1 MRRASDVS
9 LAVRGAFALALAAC
23 GGPAA
28 PPSGES
34 LPLPS
39 DTLVGPWANLPV
51 AAWAGDGRWA
61 VVAGDFDA
69 AVIAD
74 FTTRMLTPLGGA
86 GQKAYLHPF
95 AAFAVGDTVYLSD
108 WGRRRATVWTAA
120 GKLLDSLPAADPLR
134 GAYPRARDAAGQLYF
149 EVPPA
154 PGRDGSGN
162 RDSAAIVRAPRS
174 FARFDTV
181 TRLTPVEVAEMR
193 RENSS
198 RFERRVFSGSDLW
211 GVWPDGTLWIARV
224 GHNQLVTVDA
234 QGQRTAGPRLPDPV
248 FEVTQADRD
257 RYLQGFPADVRPNET
272 AIAWAL
278 VFPPFAAAFAAPGPT
293 IWLEKSKPV
302 LDSVRRIH
310 VVDRAGNLTRVLL
323 LHGQARL
330 LGVGDKTLLL
340 AEQFEQGVRLMQVRI
355 PAGAVSGTE
364 RRKGLAVRDLRVPP
378 LDAP

>member
-1 MRRASDVS
+1 MRRRRQARCRVGEARVIS
-9 LAVRGAFALALAAC
+9 APLALAAILAGC
-23 GGPAA
+23 AGPA
-28 PPSGES
+28 PPPPGES

-74 FTTRMLTPLGGA
+74 FTGKTVTPLGGP
-86 GQKAYLHPF
+86 GQKSYLHPF
-95 AAFAVGDTVYLSD
+95 AVFAVADTVYVAD
-108 WGRRRATVWTAA
+108 WGRRRTTVWTAA

-149 EVPPA
+149 EVPPVA
-154 PGRDGSGN
+154 GRDGSGN

-181 TRLTPVEVAEMR
+181 ARLTPVEVAEMR
-193 RENSS
+193 RENAS
-198 RFERRVFSGSDLW
+198 RFEKRVFSGGDLW

-224 GHNQLVTVDA
+224 DHNQLVAVDP
-234 QGQRTAGPRLPDPV
+234 QGHRSAGPRLPDPV

-257 RYLQGFPADVRPNET
+257 RYLQGFPADVRPNESD
-272 AIAWAL
+272 IAWAL
-278 VFPPFAAAFAAPGPT
+278 VFPPFAAAFAAPGPS

-302 LDSVRRIH
+302 RDSVRKIH

-330 LGVGDKTLLL
+330 LGVGDETLLV
-340 AEQFEQGVRLMQVRI
+340 AEQFERGVRLMQVRI
-355 PAGAVSGTE
+355 PAGAVGGAAE
-364 RRKGLAVRDLRVPP
+364 RKGRAVRK
-378 LDAP
+378 